1 MALSDLRREMV
12 LSAIE
17 EYDKLGRDAFLETY
31 GYGPAR
37 GYFLLYDG
45 KRYDSKA
52 IVGVAHRDV
61 DGWPL
66 RAEDFSGGNATVAR
80 ALRDLGFEVTRP
92 GDIIEGHSLESLLEK
107 ILTLKTA
114 ASATPG
120 AQKRHQP
127 LTLLWALGGAARGY
141 DRLVPWRDASPALE
155 SLLREFGHAGDGLHA
170 EFPVLRLY
178 HHGLWDLPGRND
190 VPRASGSAA
199 QRWMRQNQPLS
210 GLRSWVHDLVTD
222 HPAVRAQIVLRL
234 LDEYVRD
241 VDRDELLTATR
252 LAPEPNAIPPAQGEA
267 TPLPDGTPTPSRRT
281 VTTNRVI
288 RDSALA
294 EQVKLV
300 HNHQCQICGIRLTT
314 RRGPYAEG
322 AHIRPLGTPHNGP
335 DEPGNLLCLCPN
347 HHVLFDGGTIT
358 INDEL
363 VAIDV
368 PTRQPITPIQLAD
381 GHTPDPR
388 HVAYHRHVSEHSQS
402 TGAAQV
408 TKDC

>member
-17 EYDKLGRDAFLETY
+17 EYDKLGRDAFLEVY
-31 GYGPAR
+31 RYGPAR

-52 IVGVAHRDV
+52 IAGVAHRDV
-61 DGWPL
+61 DGRPL

-80 ALRDLGFEVTRP
+80 ALSDLGFEVTRP
-92 GDIIEGHSLESLLEK
+92 GDIIDGHSPQSLLQK
-107 ILTLKTA
+107 IGTLKTA

-120 AQKRHQP
+120 ARKRHQP
-127 LTLLWALGGAARGY
+127 LALLWALGRVSRGD

-155 SLLREFGHAGDGLHA
+155 SLLREFGHPGDGLHA

-234 LDEYVRD
+234 LDEYFRD
-241 VDRDELLTATR
+241 VDRDELLAATR
-252 LAPEPNAIPPAQGEA
+252 LAPEPNAITPARDEA
-267 TPLPDGTPTPSRRT
+267 TLLRDGTPTPSRRT

-294 EQVKLV
+294 EQIKLV
-300 HNHQCQICGIRLTT
+300 HNHQCQICDIRLTT

-358 INDEL
+358 ITDDL

-368 PTRQPITPIQLAD
+368 PTGQPITPIRLAD
-381 GHTPDPR
+381 GHTPDPQ
-388 HVAYHRHVSEHSQS
+388 HLAYHRHISEDSQS
-402 TGAAQV
+402 TGAIRC
-408 TKDC
+408 K

>member
-1 MALSDLRREMV
+1 MALSDLRHEMV

-17 EYDKLGRDAFLETY
+17 EYDKLGRDAFLKVY

-37 GYFLLYDG
+37 DYFLLHDG

-52 IVGVAHRDV
+52 IAGVAHRGV
-61 DGWPL
+61 DGRPL
-66 RAEDFSGGNATVAR
+66 QAENFSGGNATVAR
-80 ALRDLGFEVTRP
+80 ALSNLGFEVTRP
-92 GDIIEGHSLESLLEK
+92 SDVIDGRSLENLLQK

-120 AQKRHQP
+120 ARKRHQP
-127 LTLLWALGGAARGY
+127 LTLLWALGRAARGY
-141 DRLVPWRDASPALE
+141 EHLVPWRVAFPALE
-155 SLLREFGHAGDGLHA
+155 SLLREFGHPGDGLHA

-178 HHGLWDLPGRND
+178 HHGLWAFPDHDD

-210 GLRSWVHDLVTD
+210 GLPSWAHNLVTD

-234 LDEYVRD
+234 LDEYFRD
-241 VDRDELLTATR
+241 VDHDELLAATR
-252 LAPEPNAIPPAQGEA
+252 LAPEPDAISSPQDEIRS
-267 TPLPDGTPTPSRRT
+267 LPNGTPTPSRRA

-294 EQVKLV
+294 EQVKLL
-300 HNHQCQICGIRLTT
+300 HDHRCQLCGIRLTT

-358 INDEL
+358 ISDEL
-363 VAIDV
+363 VAVDV
-368 PTRQPITPIQLAD
+368 PSGKVIAQMRLAD
-381 GHTPDPR
+381 GHPPDRR
-388 HVAYHRHVSEHSQS
+388 HLAYHRCHISEDSQAA
-402 TGAAQV
+402 GAV
-408 TKDC
+408 